1 MAAVVAR
8 ARLLL
13 LLSRMYDSGAGRE
26 ELNLT
31 LGLLCRELA
40 LDGMTLALSP
50 KGDSTDPGGW
60 HYFDAGR
67 CYRNQ
72 GEFGRLLAEREPLGT
87 EGCYPF
93 GRSIRGFVLPR
104 GQEAGGGVLVVQGGQ
119 GLPEW
124 LAMLRQLAEQ
134 LALWQ
139 LHYWSLHRLREQNRC
154 LRYWINAT
162 ERPQLLLCGEY
173 CLVEA
178 NRAAH
183 RLLDGELGVRLDA
196 NGQLQ
201 VCLGEPAGLG
211 RWRSLALLAGG
222 LTEDHLRLVLDT
234 GQGALVMHVMPLRN
248 HRQHWLLTLKDPDYQ
263 PNVDADSLGCLFE
276 LTRTEKELLILLGKG
291 CSSREI
297 ASYRCVSRETVR
309 STLKSIFQK
318 TGCHRQSDLLLLMQA
333 MS

>member
-1 MAAVVAR
+1 MAAMTAQ

-13 LLSRMYDSGAGRE
+13 LLSKMYDSRAGQE

-31 LGLLCRELA
+31 LGLLCRELD
-40 LDGMTLALSP
+40 LDGMTLALIP
-50 KGDSTDPGGW
+50 QGGTTDPGGW

-72 GEFGRLLAEREPLGT
+72 GEFSRLFAGRERPGAD
-87 EGCYPF
+87 GCYLF
-93 GRSIRGFVLPR
+93 GRSARGLMLPR
-104 GQEAGGGVLVVQGGQ
+104 GQDAGGGVLVVQGGQ
-119 GLPEW
+119 ALPER
-124 LAMLRQLAEQ
+124 LALLRLLAEQ

-139 LHYWSLHRLREQNRC
+139 LHYWALHRLREQNRC
-154 LRYWINAT
+154 LRYWINVT
-162 ERPQLLLCGEY
+162 DRPQLLLNEDYG
-173 CLVEA
+173 LIEA
-178 NRAAH
+178 NRAA
-183 RLLDGELGVRLDA
+183 RKLLDGALGVRLGD

-201 VCLGEPAGLG
+201 VWPDQPAGPG

-222 LTEDHLRLVLDT
+222 LTQDHLRLVLDT
-234 GQGALVMHVMPLRN
+234 RQGALVMHVMPLRN
-248 HRQHWLLTLKDPDYQ
+248 NRRHWLLTLKDPDYQ
-263 PNVDADSLGCLFE
+263 PDVDADSLACLFE

-291 CSSREI
+291 CSSQDI

-318 TGCHRQSDLLLLMQA
+318 TGRHRQSDLLLLMQA